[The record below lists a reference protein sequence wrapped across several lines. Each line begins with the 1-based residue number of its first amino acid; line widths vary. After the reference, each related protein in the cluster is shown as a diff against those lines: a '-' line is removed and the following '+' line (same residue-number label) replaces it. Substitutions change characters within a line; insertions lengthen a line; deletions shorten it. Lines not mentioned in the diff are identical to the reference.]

1 MRSVGYAEVVEG
13 PHGQP
18 KTDIDTPGNS
28 GNRGET
34 RGESVELAGVIVDI
48 HMWFILPDALSS
60 VVSSLVVTVTV
71 CRSASADAKPL
82 EV

>member
-18 KTDIDTPGNS
+18 PTDIDTPGNS

-34 RGESVELAGVIVDI
+34 GGESVEVSGVVDI
-48 HMWFILPDALSS
+48 HMWFVLPDTLSGWC
-60 VVSSLVVTVTV
+60 
-71 CRSASADAKPL
+71 CR
-82 EV
+82 